1 MLVGSIQWNN
11 LGKGPR
17 TAPATQQPLLTL
29 ARPGLSRS
37 HPGLHSLGFVS
48 AAVGMV
54 APGNRGDL
62 YHFPQSSSEEIPQ

>member
-1 MLVGSIQWNN
+1 MHVGSIPWNN
-11 LGKGPR
+11 VGKGPGIASA
-17 TAPATQQPLLTL
+17 APQPLLAL
-29 ARPGLSRS
+29 ARPGLGRS